1 MFKKISITL
10 LVICIGAFGYW
21 TISPFFV
28 DKIVE
33 EKLPESTQSN
43 MNNQSAPQKIA
54 SGSFVG
60 FDKIHDGKGIVTLY
74 KIDGKKV
81 LRFEEGFMV
90 NNGPD
95 LYVGFGLDGNYVKGS
110 EISKLK
116 GNIGSQNYDIPDGF
130 DITKYN
136 SVYVWCKAFSVPFI
150 KADLV
155 FIK

>member
-1 MFKKISITL
+1 MFKKIIII
-10 LVICIGAFGYW
+10 LVAICATAFAYW
-21 TISPFFV
+21 TISPFFI

-33 EKLPESTQSN
+33 EKLPESN
-43 MNNQSAPQKIA
+43 VGNQSEPQKIA
-54 SGSFVG
+54 LGSFFG
-60 FDKIHDGKGIVTLY
+60 FDKIHDGKGQVTLY
-74 KIDGKKV
+74 EIDGKKV

-136 SVYVWCKAFSVPFI
+136 SVYIWCKAFSVPFI